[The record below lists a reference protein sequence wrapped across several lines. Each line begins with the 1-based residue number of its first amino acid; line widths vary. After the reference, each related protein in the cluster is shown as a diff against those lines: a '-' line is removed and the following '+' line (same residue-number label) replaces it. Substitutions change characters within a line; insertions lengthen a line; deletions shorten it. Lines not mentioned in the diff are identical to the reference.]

1 MIGFITVVPSTTG
14 SLNFSGLYA
23 VMNGVRSSLGD
34 RRCFF
39 PNYRFPIC
47 IRIGIGII
55 LFTRTRYGAFH
66 DFDDVFETDV
76 PSLATV
82 ISMILSLVKSSG
94 RCYDEF
100 TLKRKSYFISVF
112 NCEPA
117 ELISRA

>member
-1 MIGFITVVPSTTG
+1 MMYDWIYRTFNDRFSQFFGVVRCDEWCKVQ
-14 SLNFSGLYA
+14 SGGQT
-23 VMNGVRSSLGD
+23 M
-34 RRCFF
+34 FF

-55 LFTRTRYGAFH
+55 LFTRTRNGTFH

-82 ISMILSLVKSSG
+82 ISMIPSLVKSSG

-100 TLKRKSYFISVF
+100 T
-112 NCEPA
+112 
-117 ELISRA
+117 